1 MKTKKNLIVFRII
14 FNQTIG
20 SGHLYHATALFE
32 ELDLKKFDVIFLLN
46 SYDESI
52 KGKISSQIETMIE
65 NNLEDDLLKLN
76 IANYQSL
83 YFVNDTLDTTTKE
96 VDSIKKFNFKTICIE
111 DRGEGANNADLVINA
126 LYSKCTSNPN
136 EVYGPKYNLFR
147 NEFYTE
153 ASRLDQNKSSDK
165 ILISFGG
172 TDPERL
178 TEKTIEYLTDLK
190 IDNFRVI
197 NPPHRTIDNLKYQK
211 WIIEGEVN
219 VAKEINN
226 SKFVVSSGGRT
237 VYEANFLKKHSLVIC
252 QNNRELTHS
261 CLKLDS
267 VHNLGIFRDL
277 DINKFSDGI
286 NTIENKSI
294 DNFYNKWLS
303 RGSLLNLI
311 LK

>member
-1 MKTKKNLIVFRII
+1 
-14 FNQTIG
+14 
-20 SGHLYHATALFE
+20 
-32 ELDLKKFDVIFLLN
+32 
-46 SYDESI
+46 
-52 KGKISSQIETMIE
+52 
-65 NNLEDDLLKLN
+65 
-76 IANYQSL
+76 
-83 YFVNDTLDTTTKE
+83 
-96 VDSIKKFNFKTICIE
+96 
-111 DRGEGANNADLVINA
+111 
-126 LYSKCTSNPN
+126 
-136 EVYGPKYNLFR
+136 
-147 NEFYTE
+147 
-153 ASRLDQNKSSDK
+153 
-165 ILISFGG
+165 
-172 TDPERL
+172 
-178 TEKTIEYLTDLK
+178 LTDLK